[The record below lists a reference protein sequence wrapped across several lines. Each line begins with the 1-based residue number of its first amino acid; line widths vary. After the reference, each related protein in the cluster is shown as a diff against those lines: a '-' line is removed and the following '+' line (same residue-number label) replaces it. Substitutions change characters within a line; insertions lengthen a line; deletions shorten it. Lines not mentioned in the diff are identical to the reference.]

1 MEDAGWAGVTVRADT
16 SPWVSPLLL
25 PEEAE
30 GKSRL
35 RPGADRTMGK
45 TAIEQAEE
53 KQSVKEKLQILKSQS
68 EAKETA
74 KRIKRREQVK

>member
-1 MEDAGWAGVTVRADT
+1 MKRCPVEDAGWAGVTVRADT

-35 RPGADRTMGK
+35 RPGGTG
-45 TAIEQAEE
+45 
-53 KQSVKEKLQILKSQS
+53 LQRDS
-68 EAKETA
+68 ELGHRKP
-74 KRIKRREQVK
+74 V